1 MVVIKIWSLPH
12 RSRIAH
18 RQAERMRVES
28 GGIGARSMAE
38 HTSRNIGPIILLGAP
53 GAGKGTQAKQIAER
67 YGIPQISTGDI
78 LRDNV
83 KRGTPLGLQ
92 AEDVM
97 ARGELVPDNLL
108 YDMVAQRLRQV
119 DCEPGFILD
128 GFPRNPAQAGWLDTF
143 LENELFEN
151 LHRDKCLPVVIRI
164 DVDYNQLLRRLTGRR
179 TCLASGHIYNVY
191 FQPPRVADT
200 CDVDGSKLVIRND
213 DREEVI
219 RERLTAYELQTKPV
233 AEYYERKG
241 RLVSVNGDLPV
252 DQVTEQVLRAIE
264 SHGAVEVKDASHG
277 G

>member
-1 MVVIKIWSLPH
+1 
-12 RSRIAH
+12 
-18 RQAERMRVES
+18 
-28 GGIGARSMAE
+28 MAE

-92 AEDVM
+92 TKDVM

-143 LENELFEN
+143 LENEFFEN
-151 LHRDKCLPVVIRI
+151 LKRDKCLPVVIRI